1 MLSSGS
7 IVAATWEARCRERKL
22 YDLKGTTTHT
32 PARGRAETWKLYSL
46 DVHNNG
52 KIPRQS
58 FI

>member
-7 IVAATWEARCRERKL
+7 IIVLANSQARCRERKL
-22 YDLKGTTTHT
+22 YDPDEDQPTQG
-32 PARGRAETWKLYSL
+32 PRETWKLYSL

>member
-7 IVAATWEARCRERKL
+7 IVVANSKARCRERKL
-22 YDLKGTTTHT
+22 YDLKVDQPKG
-32 PARGRAETWKLYSL
+32 PRRDVYSL

>member
-7 IVAATWEARCRERKL
+7 IVAATCEARCRERKL
-22 YDLKGTTTHT
+22 YDPDEDQPTQG
-32 PARGRAETWKLYSL
+32 PRETWKLYSL